1 MPVVVA
7 LAALAIAAL
16 TATPL
21 GAAAQNAVR
30 VALYAKNAGKVDGV
44 SASRVPR
51 PGHLLALDANGKIPA
66 SVLPPAEPGP
76 PGPPGPSGPPGPP
89 GSPGERG
96 AEGPQGPIGP
106 VGPEGPAGPAGPA
119 GVAGARGEPGEPAT
133 VLWASVAADGSI
145 VRGTGTADARQ
156 VATGSYEV
164 TFGTPISECA
174 TIAALAAPDG
184 ATSTVTGQIG
194 AAPRSET
201 VIRVE
206 TETSAGTNADKAFHV
221 AVFC

>member
-1 MPVVVA
+1 MPAVLA

-16 TATPL
+16 AATPL
-21 GAAAQNAVR
+21 GTAAQNAVR

-66 SVLPPAEPGP
+66 SVLPPAELGP
-76 PGPPGPSGPPGPP
+76 PGPPGPAGPPGPP

-96 AEGPQGPIGP
+96 AEGPQGPVGP
-106 VGPEGPAGPAGPA
+106 VGPEGPAGVTGA
-119 GVAGARGEPGEPAT
+119 AGAQGEPGEPAT
-133 VLWASVAADGSI
+133 VLWASVAADGAI

-164 TFGTPISECA
+164 TFGAPISECA

-194 AAPRSET
+194 AAARSET